1 MQKSVL
7 VVRSEQLQDKWTV
20 PKGDINIWWNDA
32 TNGPLSLLMA
42 FLLKQNREWRGKKIR
57 ILRPVAPKADVENLK
72 NEISN
77 MLTLSRIDAEIVVL
91 PTENTLE
98 AIRDNMDNSAILF
111 TGFVPENEHNR
122 IREQMDVLKKVMTL
136 PGEIILVYS
145 AGDASLFE

>member
-1 MQKSVL
+1 
-7 VVRSEQLQDKWTV
+7 
-20 PKGDINIWWNDA
+20 
-32 TNGPLSLLMA
+32 
-42 FLLKQNREWRGKKIR
+42 
-57 ILRPVAPKADVENLK
+57 VENLK

-91 PTENTLE
+91 PTENPME